1 MALKDVHS
9 DLEPLASH
17 RCVRGGVGWGRV
29 GAVPQRV
36 LCCSLQGGLSVVD
49 QGIKRVLQLRKTSSR
64 SSKLTDQ
71 DLFYREVGGV
81 SGLVNEPL
89 PYISAMLTVPGES
102 C

>member
-1 MALKDVHS
+1 M
-9 DLEPLASH
+9 
-17 RCVRGGVGWGRV
+17 
-29 GAVPQRV
+29 
-36 LCCSLQGGLSVVD
+36 VD

-89 PYISAMLTVPGES
+89 PYAPAMLTVPGES
-102 C
+102 CG